1 MGARGKNFYNDIMC
15 AYGWE
20 SEAKSVQDLYLDG
33 HKEQAAAAVPR
44 DYLASASLVGPRSY
58 VRERVAA
65 YASAGVTYLQLGL
78 VGSLEDK
85 VATVEAMRAM
95 VDG

>member
-1 MGARGKNFYNDIMC
+1 MPLSSLWRACSRHFWYPRR
-15 AYGWE
+15 
-20 SEAKSVQDLYLDG
+20 
-33 HKEQAAAAVPR
+33 AANAPTIA
-44 DYLASASLVGPRSY
+44 LTHHTTI
-58 VRERVAA
+58 AA
-65 YASAGVTYLQLGL
+65 YANAGVTYLQLGL